1 MSYPI
6 HELLFDI
13 IKNDASD
20 LYLTHGAP
28 PTLRV
33 NDELVPLNY
42 PVLNDAMLEDIMVQL
57 LNEEQ
62 RDEFSTTLELN
73 IGIHWQEKA
82 QFRINV
88 FRQRQ
93 HTGIVLRYIRHLI
106 PTIDSLNLPGIYKEL
121 IVKKRGLILVVGQT
135 GSGKS
140 TSLAAMIG
148 HRNTHGSGHIITIED
163 PIEFVHVNDK
173 CIISQRDVGIDTYSF
188 GMALKNTLRQRP
200 DVIVIGEIRDRETM
214 EHAITFSETGH
225 LCLATLHANNSSQA
239 IERILNFFPE
249 QMHRQIQLNLAMNL
263 RGILSQRLITTLRG
277 SRQVIVEILLN
288 DGVIKENIQIGKVKE
303 IREVMA
309 RNRDVGMQTF
319 DQALLDIYLAGN
331 ITEDQALLEAD
342 NPSNLKLAIKQQTMD
357 SKLIESG
364 LISHADLNQR
374 KASEF

>member
-42 PVLNDAMLEDIMVQL
+42 PVLNDAMLEDIMAQL

-357 SKLIESG
+357 AKLIESG
-364 LISHADLNQR
+364 LISLADLNQR

>member
-357 SKLIESG
+357 AKLIESG
-364 LISHADLNQR
+364 LISLADLNQR